1 MNIEIQISIII
12 PTYNRKENVCNLVD
26 SLLLQI
32 NKNFE
37 IIIVDDGS
45 TDNTYD
51 ALRVYSNHNN
61 ISLPFFLL
69 FYLNFEPYNDNV
81 LSNVQNSREMSL
93 EDPHSSV
100 KILM

>member
-12 PTYNRKENVCNLVD
+12 PTYNRKENVCNLIN

-51 ALRVYSNHNN
+51 ALRVFSNQKKCKKNGQ
-61 ISLPFFLL
+61 S
-69 FYLNFEPYNDNV
+69 
-81 LSNVQNSREMSL
+81 
-93 EDPHSSV
+93 
-100 KILM
+100 